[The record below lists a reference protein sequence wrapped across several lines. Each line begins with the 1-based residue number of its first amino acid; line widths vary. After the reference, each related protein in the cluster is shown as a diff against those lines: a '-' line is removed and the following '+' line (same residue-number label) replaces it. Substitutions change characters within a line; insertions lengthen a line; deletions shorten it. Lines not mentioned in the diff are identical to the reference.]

1 MKQFFVKRIMVTL
14 AIMVACTMTAAA
26 QEGLN
31 VDKVFQ
37 RFGKSKGCKMVVM
50 KNTELRG
57 YKLQTYKSLVYKNL
71 YSAIEPYLAA
81 DKKSAKKVREVVE
94 EGRIVSGYYM
104 MAPLRGGINRYIL
117 FSNVGGH
124 KGTVIYIEGTLS
136 PDDIMKLCY
145 STILC

>member
-104 MAPLRGGINRYIL
+104 MAPLRGGINRYP
-117 FSNVGGH
+117 VQQRRRA
-124 KGTVIYIEGTLS
+124 
-136 PDDIMKLCY
+136 
-145 STILC
+145 

>member
-57 YKLQTYKSLVYKNL
+57 YKLQPYKSLVYKNL

-145 STILC
+145 SKV

>member
-37 RFGKSKGCKMVVM
+37 RFGKSKGCKMVMM

-145 STILC
+145 SKI

>member
-14 AIMVACTMTAAA
+14 AIMVACTITAAA

-31 VDKVFQ
+31 VDRVFQ
-37 RFGKSKGCKMVVM
+37 RFGKSKGCKMVGM
-50 KNTELRG
+50 TNTELRG
-57 YKLQTYKSLVYKNL
+57 YKLHTYKTLVYKNL

-145 STILC
+145 SKV

>member
-26 QEGLN
+26 QDGLN

-37 RFGKSKGCKMVVM
+37 RFGKSRGCKMVVM

-94 EGRIVSGYYM
+94 EGRIISGYYM

-145 STILC
+145 SKI

>member
-124 KGTVIYIEGTLS
+124 
-136 PDDIMKLCY
+136 
-145 STILC
+145 

>member
-37 RFGKSKGCKMVVM
+37 RFGKLKGCKMVVM

-57 YKLQTYKSLVYKNL
+57 YKLQTYKSLAYKNL

-104 MAPLRGGINRYIL
+104 MTPLRGGINRYIL

-145 STILC
+145 SKI

>member
-1 MKQFFVKRIMVTL
+1 
-14 AIMVACTMTAAA
+14 
-26 QEGLN
+26 
-31 VDKVFQ
+31 
-37 RFGKSKGCKMVVM
+37 MVVM

-57 YKLQTYKSLVYKNL
+57 YKLHTYKSLVYKNL

-104 MAPLRGGINRYIL
+104 MAPLRGGIKRYIL

-145 STILC
+145 SKV

>member
-31 VDKVFQ
+31 VDRVFQ

-57 YKLQTYKSLVYKNL
+57 YKLHTYKSLVYKNL

-124 KGTVIYIEGTLS
+124 KGAVIYIEGTLS

-145 STILC
+145 SKV

>member
-14 AIMVACTMTAAA
+14 AIMVACTITAAA

-31 VDKVFQ
+31 VYRVFQ

-57 YKLQTYKSLVYKNL
+57 YKLHTYKSLVYKNL

-145 STILC
+145 SKV

>member
-31 VDKVFQ
+31 VDRVFQ

-50 KNTELRG
+50 RNTELRG

-145 STILC
+145 SKV

>member
-31 VDKVFQ
+31 VDRVFQ

-57 YKLQTYKSLVYKNL
+57 YKLHTYKSLVYKNL

-124 KGTVIYIEGTLS
+124 KSTVIYIEGTLS

-145 STILC
+145 SKV

>member
-14 AIMVACTMTAAA
+14 AIMVACTITAAA

-124 KGTVIYIEGTLS
+124 KGTVIYIEGTIS

-145 STILC
+145 SKV

>member
-14 AIMVACTMTAAA
+14 AIMVACTITAAA

-57 YKLQTYKSLVYKNL
+57 YKLHTYKSLVYKNL

-81 DKKSAKKVREVVE
+81 DKKSAKKVREGVE

-145 STILC
+145 SKV

>member
-136 PDDIMKLCY
+136 SDDIMKLCY
-145 STILC
+145 SKV

>member
-31 VDKVFQ
+31 VDRVFQ

-50 KNTELRG
+50 KNIELRG
-57 YKLQTYKSLVYKNL
+57 YKLHTYKSLVYKNL

-145 STILC
+145 SKV

>member
-124 KGTVIYIEGTLS
+124 NGTVIYIEGTLS

-145 STILC
+145 SKI

>member
-31 VDKVFQ
+31 VDRVFQ

-57 YKLQTYKSLVYKNL
+57 YKLHTYKSLVYKNL

-145 STILC
+145 STV

>member
-37 RFGKSKGCKMVVM
+37 RFEKSKGCKMVVM

-145 STILC
+145 SKI

>member
-104 MAPLRGGINRYIL
+104 MAPLRGGINRYSL

-145 STILC
+145 SKV

>member
-31 VDKVFQ
+31 VDRVFQ

-57 YKLQTYKSLVYKNL
+57 YKLHTYKSLVYKNL

-124 KGTVIYIEGTLS
+124 KGTVIYIEGTLL

-145 STILC
+145 SKV

>member
-14 AIMVACTMTAAA
+14 AIMVACTITAAA

-57 YKLQTYKSLVYKNL
+57 YKLHTYKSLVYKNL

-145 STILC
+145 SKV

>member
-14 AIMVACTMTAAA
+14 AIMVACNMTAAA

-31 VDKVFQ
+31 DDKVFQ
-37 RFGKSKGCKMVVM
+37 RIGKSKGCKMVVM

-145 STILC
+145 SKV

>member
-14 AIMVACTMTAAA
+14 AIMVACIMTAAA

-94 EGRIVSGYYM
+94 
-104 MAPLRGGINRYIL
+104 
-117 FSNVGGH
+117 
-124 KGTVIYIEGTLS
+124 
-136 PDDIMKLCY
+136 
-145 STILC
+145 

>member
-31 VDKVFQ
+31 VDRVFQ

-57 YKLQTYKSLVYKNL
+57 YKLHTYKSLVYKNL

-124 KGTVIYIEGTLS
+124 KGIVIYIEGTLS

-145 STILC
+145 SKV

>member
-14 AIMVACTMTAAA
+14 AIMVARTMTAAA

-57 YKLQTYKSLVYKNL
+57 YKLQTYKSLVYKTL

-145 STILC
+145 SKV

>member
-26 QEGLN
+26 QEELN

-57 YKLQTYKSLVYKNL
+57 YKLHTYKSLVYKNL

-145 STILC
+145 SKV

>member
-14 AIMVACTMTAAA
+14 AIMVACTITAAA

-31 VDKVFQ
+31 VDRVFQ

-57 YKLQTYKSLVYKNL
+57 YKLHTYKSLVYKNL

-81 DKKSAKKVREVVE
+81 DKKSAKEVREVVE

-145 STILC
+145 SKV

>member
-31 VDKVFQ
+31 VDRVFQ
-37 RFGKSKGCKMVVM
+37 RFGKTKGCKMVVM

-57 YKLQTYKSLVYKNL
+57 YKLHTYKSLVYKNL

-145 STILC
+145 SKV

>member
-14 AIMVACTMTAAA
+14 AIMVACTITAAA

-57 YKLQTYKSLVYKNL
+57 YKLHTYKSLVYKNL

-117 FSNVGGH
+117 FSNVGGY

-145 STILC
+145 SKV

>member
-14 AIMVACTMTAAA
+14 AIMVACIMTAAA

-57 YKLQTYKSLVYKNL
+57 YKLHTYKSLVYKNL

-81 DKKSAKKVREVVE
+81 DKKSAKKVRGVVE

-145 STILC
+145 SKV

>member
-37 RFGKSKGCKMVVM
+37 RFGKSKDCKMVVM

-145 STILC
+145 SKI

>member
-1 MKQFFVKRIMVTL
+1 MKKFFVKRIMVTL

-31 VDKVFQ
+31 VDRVFQ

-57 YKLQTYKSLVYKNL
+57 YKLHTYKSLVYKNL

-145 STILC
+145 SKV

>member
-71 YSAIEPYLAA
+71 YSAIEPNLAA

-145 STILC
+145 SKV

>member
-14 AIMVACTMTAAA
+14 AIMVACIMTAAA

-57 YKLQTYKSLVYKNL
+57 YKLHTYKSLVYKNL

-94 EGRIVSGYYM
+94 ERRIVSGYYM

-145 STILC
+145 SKV

>member
-14 AIMVACTMTAAA
+14 AIMVACTITAAA

-31 VDKVFQ
+31 VDRVFQ

-57 YKLQTYKSLVYKNL
+57 YKLHTYKSLVYKNL

-136 PDDIMKLCY
+136 PNDIMKLCY
-145 STILC
+145 SKV

>member
-31 VDKVFQ
+31 VDRVFQ

-94 EGRIVSGYYM
+94 EGCIVSGYYM

-145 STILC
+145 SKV

>member
-94 EGRIVSGYYM
+94 EGRIVSGCYM

-145 STILC
+145 SKI